1 MVLLRV
7 VQEALNNVR
16 KHAGASSVTIGLAY
30 GPDEVSV
37 EVHDD
42 GVGFDVAGLR
52 SGYGLGGMHGP
63 GRAGRRAAR
72 HRQHARRR
80 HHHPNR
86 GASMI
91 KVMIVDDHPIVRAG
105 LVGILAVE
113 ADLDVVGEAA
123 SADEA
128 VTAARALLPDVVLM
142 DLRMPGGDGVT
153 ATAGVLAAA
162 PAARVVVLT
171 TYESDAD
178 IVRAVEAGAAG
189 YLLKDATRA
198 DLVAA
203 IRAAAR
209 GETVLAP
216 SVATRLVDRM
226 RRPPSAD
233 QLSPRE
239 LEVLRLVARGLSNA
253 DIGRE
258 LFISEATVKTHL
270 LRTFA
275 KLGVSD
281 RTAAVTTALAAGHHL

>member
-1 MVLLRV
+1 
-7 VQEALNNVR
+7 
-16 KHAGASSVTIGLAY
+16 
-30 GPDEVSV
+30 
-37 EVHDD
+37 
-42 GVGFDVAGLR
+42 
-52 SGYGLGGMHGP
+52 
-63 GRAGRRAAR
+63 
-72 HRQHARRR
+72 
-80 HHHPNR
+80 
-86 GASMI
+86 MI
-91 KVMIVDDHPIVRAG
+91 KVMIVDDHPVVRAG
-105 LVGILAVE
+105 LVGILAAE
-113 ADLDVVGEAA
+113 KDLVVVGEAA

-128 VTAARALLPDVVLM
+128 VTAARSLLPDVVLM

-178 IVRAVEAGAAG
+178 ILRAVEAGAAG
-189 YLLKDATRA
+189 YLLKDAARA

-226 RRPPSAD
+226 RHPQPAD
-233 QLSPRE
+233 ALSPRE
-239 LEVLRLVARGLSNA
+239 LEVLRLVARGLSNV